1 MHAADDDPLVT
12 GLNLGEAGW
21 MGQLFPLVY
30 RELKAVAHRQLGRAP
45 GNSID
50 TTGLVH
56 EAYLK
61 LSNLNRSAV
70 ENRAHFLAISGRAM
84 RQVLVAAARK
94 RRRLKRGS
102 GQEPVTLTETDTPA
116 PMQLEDVL
124 VINDA
129 LERLQHLDERLGR
142 LVECRFFAGL
152 TEEETAEA
160 LGISVSSVQ
169 RDWRRAK
176 AWLRRYLKS
185 PRDAGDGGR

>member
-1 MHAADDDPLVT
+1 MHVADDDPLPI
-12 GLNLGEAGW
+12 GMNLDEDGW
-21 MGQLFPLVY
+21 MGRLFPLVY
-30 RELKAVAHRQLGRAP
+30 RELKAVAHRQLGHAP

-94 RRRLKRGS
+94 RHRLKRGS
-102 GQEPVTLTETDTPA
+102 GQRPVTLTETDTPA
-116 PMQLEDVL
+116 PMQLENVL

-129 LERLQHLDERLGR
+129 LERLQRLDDRLGR

-185 PRDAGDGGR
+185 SQDPGDGGP